1 MKRRT
6 ILVSLILIVVSL
18 FFFYPIFEGK
28 IPFPGDLLVGNYSP
42 YRENSYAGFQPGGV
56 PHKAQGPD
64 VVRQLF
70 PWKHLAIESYRE
82 GQIPL
87 WNPYNL
93 SGNPLMANFQSGV
106 FYPLNVVFLPN
117 FLTGW
122 ALFVLSIPILA
133 SFFTY
138 IFLREL
144 NVGRKASIF
153 GAISFA
159 FSSYMTV
166 WMEYGNVGHTFLWL
180 PLALFFTERLSKNFS
195 IKTAIFLIASL
206 TASFLA
212 GYIQGYFYIVLT
224 LMFYFFIKSKYLKTF
239 RLKKFLLF
247 LLFLLYP
254 ILLSAFQFVP
264 TLELFTLSSRNN
276 YTLSQIDKLL
286 NPVWYTITTIVPNFF
301 GHPASRNHWFYGT
314 YIERVS
320 YFGFIPFVFAIY
332 ALFNIKK
339 RKELLIFG
347 GLFLG
352 SLFLATN
359 LFITKFIYL
368 FPLPIISTTVPTR
381 ILSLFVFGGSI
392 LASFGL
398 DLYLQK
404 NNHKLSGILKIIAAI
419 FVLMW
424 GGVIGI
430 LEFSKNPQW
439 LSNIAV
445 TKNNII
451 LPTLFLISLA
461 SLIFINF
468 LLNKRYKKA
477 ISNIV
482 ILGIFILTLFDL
494 FYFFHKIT
502 PFSPKEYIYPPT
514 DVFEYLKK
522 DASIYRSWGYGSGS
536 LENNFQTYEKIFST
550 DGYEPLHSKIYSE
563 LISASKNGAIESRI
577 AGSDANIAGGW
588 GEDDLKNNFSRQRI
602 MNITGVKYVLNKT
615 TDSTSFTKPDYKTFP
630 DSIYKLIWQKGEW
643 QIYENKQVLPR
654 IFLADNFI
662 VVSDKK
668 KIIKTLLDSNFDPKK
683 TLVLE
688 EDIPNFKIGDK
699 RGKVEI
705 VNYAGNNILLRTN
718 AENNTLLFVSDN
730 YFPGWKASVDGNTS
744 KIYKANYA
752 FRAVP
757 VPAGQHEVKFSY
769 SPKSFTIGLVI
780 SMISFLSMLI
790 FILTFLIRRKRSRH
804 AEK

>member
-1 MKRRT
+1 MKKT
-6 ILVSLILIVVSL
+6 ALTGIIFVVISLV
-18 FFFYPIFEGK
+18 FFHPVFSGK
-28 IPFPGDLLVGNYSP
+28 VPFPGDLLVGNYSP
-42 YRENSYAGFQPGGV
+42 YSSNSYFGYQPGGV

-70 PWKHLAIESYRE
+70 PWKHFAIESYRE

-106 FYPLNVVFLPN
+106 FYPLNIVFLPN

-122 ALFVLSIPILA
+122 ALFILLIPILA

-180 PLALFFTERLSKNFS
+180 PLVLFFTERLSKNLS

-224 LMFYFFIKSKYLKTF
+224 LIFYFFIKSRYLKTF
-239 RLKKFLLF
+239 TLKKFLLF
-247 LLFLLYP
+247 LFILLYP

-276 YTLSQIDKLL
+276 YTLLETDKLL

-320 YFGFIPFVFAIY
+320 YFGFIPFVFA
-332 ALFNIKK
+332 LFAILNFKK
-339 RKELLIFG
+339 RKEIFI
-347 GLFLG
+347 F
-352 SLFLATN
+352 SAIAFSSMFLATN
-359 LFITKFIYL
+359 LFIAKFIYL
-368 FPLPIISTTVPTR
+368 LPLPIISTTVPTR
-381 ILSLFVFGGSI
+381 ILSLFVFSGSI
-392 LASFGL
+392 LAAFGL

-404 NNHKLSGILKIIAAI
+404 NKHKLNGILKIIAAI
-419 FVLMW
+419 FVLIW
-424 GGVIGI
+424 VGVIGI
-430 LEFSKNPQW
+430 LEFSKNPEL
-439 LSNIAV
+439 LSNVAV

-451 LPTLFLISLA
+451 LPTLFFISLA
-461 SLIFINF
+461 FLIFINF
-468 LLNKRYKKA
+468 LLSKRYKKA

-502 PFSPKEYIYPPT
+502 PFSPREYVYPPT
-514 DVFEYLKK
+514 DIFEYLKK
-522 DASIYRSWGYGSGS
+522 NASIYRSWGYGSGS
-536 LENNFQTYEKIFST
+536 LENNFSTFESIYST
-550 DGYEPLHSKIYSE
+550 DGYEPLHIRRYGE
-563 LISASKNGAIESRI
+563 LISSSKDGKILNRLP
-577 AGSDANIAGGW
+577 GSDANIYPGY
-588 GEDDLKNNFSRQRI
+588 GEHDLRKNVYRQRLLDLL
-602 MNITGVKYVLNKT
+602 GAKYILNKN
-615 TDSTSFTKPDYKTFP
+615 DSLGIDYKQDNAFSKETY
-630 DSIYKLIWQKGEW
+630 DLVWQKAPW
-643 QIYENKQVLPR
+643 QIYENKQALPR
-654 IFLADNFI
+654 VFFASDYVVETNKDKIVEMIFD
-662 VVSDKK
+662 DKFNLK
-668 KIIKTLLDSNFDPKK
+668 DKII
-683 TLVLE
+683 LE
-688 EDIPNFKIGDK
+688 EGMYPKINLIKDENAKIEIKVYKPNKI
-699 RGKVEI
+699 VF
-705 VNYAGNNILLRTN
+705 
-718 AENNTLLFVSDN
+718 NTDSKSNMLLFLSDN
-730 YFPGWKASVDGNTS
+730 YYPGWKVSIDGENG
-744 KIYKANYA
+744 KIYRANYS

-757 VPAGQHEVKFSY
+757 VEKGNHSVIFSY
-769 SPKSFTIGLVI
+769 YPLSFDIGLKI
-780 SMISFLSMLI
+780 SLSAFLALI
-790 FILTFLIRRKRSRH
+790 FFMIIAKY
-804 AEK
+804 KKVYV